1 MGKYTEQHGQSGS
14 SREVRILLPLLV
26 YSGLLSPILLPFVS
40 IGDLHIYLVTLISPM
55 LLLITVAFMGRL
67 PLVHMSSAFPLM
79 LGLMVVLSSMIS
91 WVIGFSDVNFR
102 DISEAAKYLQF
113 IPYLFTLCYLSS
125 SSLGFLHKLLLSS
138 SIVVL
143 FIGYAQVFN
152 LPLIS
157 DWILNHY
164 LGPDS
169 VHIDGARSGR
179 RIVITGSDPNVG
191 GAIAS
196 FFYIYFLSLFFVA
209 KKFRYILGALPFLFL
224 CFFTQSRTSLVGLVL
239 GVSFYFMFFHK
250 TALLVKLAIFLS
262 IIFLVI
268 LSVYALNLKY
278 IYIGFQMLVDG
289 ENSSVSVRLDNALS
303 ALQRFR
309 QSPITGMGVAKS
321 EFSTIIDSEYALILQ
336 RYGLIGI
343 VVFGSYIFYLIKLGV
358 RNRSSHWGVAL
369 LSFSAFCMIFM
380 LTNNVFSG
388 YQLMSLVILLNIA
401 CILSGKKAN
410 LISEGDVSRVKCPPP
425 RVRASTL

>member
-1 MGKYTEQHGQSGS
+1 
-14 SREVRILLPLLV
+14 
-26 YSGLLSPILLPFVS
+26 
-40 IGDLHIYLVTLISPM
+40 
-55 LLLITVAFMGRL
+55 
-67 PLVHMSSAFPLM
+67 
-79 LGLMVVLSSMIS
+79 
-91 WVIGFSDVNFR
+91 
-102 DISEAAKYLQF
+102 
-113 IPYLFTLCYLSS
+113 
-125 SSLGFLHKLLLSS
+125 
-138 SIVVL
+138 
-143 FIGYAQVFN
+143 
-152 LPLIS
+152 
-157 DWILNHY
+157 
-164 LGPDS
+164 
-169 VHIDGARSGR
+169 
-179 RIVITGSDPNVG
+179 
-191 GAIAS
+191 
-196 FFYIYFLSLFFVA
+196 
-209 KKFRYILGALPFLFL
+209 
-224 CFFTQSRTSLVGLVL
+224 
-239 GVSFYFMFFHK
+239 
-250 TALLVKLAIFLS
+250 
-262 IIFLVI
+262 
-268 LSVYALNLKY
+268 
-278 IYIGFQMLVDG
+278 MLVDG